1 MVLSTCGRNENVHPL
16 TGWSTPNLANGLIS
30 WKPWNGP
37 WDQVRGGLE
46 LVGAVPGSR
55 FGVGRA
61 RVCWILGG
69 ELGVT
74 PLKTRVGS
82 VLRRL
87 YSQIGFAR
95 DQKVSRGFL
104 LAIGRGF
111 GPKIK
116 GIFSPKDFFGPPG
129 GPGTTRLTVRRPA
142 T

>member
-1 MVLSTCGRNENVHPL
+1 MIRNLHPNP
-16 TGWSTPNLANGLIS
+16 GWSTPNLANGLIS

-46 LVGAVPGSR
+46 LVGAAPGSR

-61 RVCWILGG
+61 RVGWKLGG

-87 YSQIGFAR
+87 YSQIGFAW
-95 DQKVSRGFL
+95 DQKVSGGFF

-111 GPKIK
+111 GSKIK
-116 GIFSPKDFFGPPG
+116 GNIFFQEFFRAPLG
-129 GPGTTRLTVRRPA
+129 GGAGTTRLTVDWPA
-142 T
+142 

>member
-1 MVLSTCGRNENVHPL
+1 MQALDPSGRL
-16 TGWSTPNLANGLIS
+16 TPNLANGLIS
-30 WKPWNGP
+30 WKPWNCP

-46 LVGAVPGSR
+46 LVGAAPGSR

-61 RVCWILGG
+61 RVGWKLGG

-87 YSQIGFAR
+87 YSQIGFAW
-95 DQKVSRGFL
+95 DQKVSHGFF

-111 GPKIK
+111 GPKTMAN
-116 GIFSPKDFFGPPG
+116 IFCFKDFCGSDLFFYA
-129 GPGTTRLTVRRPA
+129 TRLTVERPG
-142 T
+142 

>member
-1 MVLSTCGRNENVHPL
+1 MDLAWVLFS
-16 TGWSTPNLANGLIS
+16 GWPTPNLANGLIS
-30 WKPWNGP
+30 WKPWDGP

-61 RVCWILGG
+61 RVGWKLGG

-87 YSQIGFAR
+87 YSQIGFAW
-95 DQKVSRGFL
+95 DQKVSHGFF

-111 GPKIK
+111 GPKTMANKKKYQGFLRI
-116 GIFSPKDFFGPPG
+116 GIFLADFH
-129 GPGTTRLTVRRPA
+129 TY
-142 T
+142 